1 MSSLPE
7 IRRSDRAMSEDE
19 AMRLL
24 ERGYCAR
31 VATVDAGG
39 YPYCMPMLY
48 VVIDGRL
55 YIHGTGAR
63 GHLRANVDRCDK
75 VCFEIDEP
83 GEVFAYGRFECDT
96 GLAYNSV
103 IAFGTIHVVEAEDV
117 KREFL
122 DALMAKY
129 SSPAWPQRPQGFYP
143 RLGAITVY
151 EIAIERV
158 TGKYLPLP
166 EISQQWPARDRTMSP
181 NAIAPAPAAAR
192 QSG

>member
-7 IRRSDRAMSEDE
+7 IRRSDRAMPEDE
-19 AMRLL
+19 VVRSI

-31 VATVDAGG
+31 VATIDAGG

-48 VVIDGRL
+48 VSINGRL
-55 YIHGTGAR
+55 YIHGTSAR

-96 GLAYNSV
+96 GLAYGSV
-103 IAFGTIHVVEAEDV
+103 IVFGTIRVVEAESV
-117 KREFL
+117 KRDFL

-129 SSPAWPQRPQGFYP
+129 ANPAWKRPQGFYP
-143 RLGAITVY
+143 RLAAITVY

-158 TGKYLPLP
+158 SGKFSALPDM
-166 EISQQWPARDRTMSP
+166 SQQWPARDRTMSP
-181 NAIAPAPAAAR
+181 NAIAPSSTVGPT
-192 QSG
+192 SS

>member
-7 IRRSDRAMSEDE
+7 IRRGDRAMFEDE

-39 YPYCMPMLY
+39 YPYCVPMLY
-48 VVIDGRL
+48 VSINRRL
-55 YIHGTGAR
+55 YIHGTSAR
-63 GHLRANVDRCDK
+63 GHLRANVDCCDK

-96 GLAYNSV
+96 GLAYQSV
-103 IAFGTIHVVEAEDV
+103 IAFGAIRVVEAEDV
-117 KREFL
+117 KRDFL

-129 SSPAWPQRPQGFYP
+129 ANPAWQRPQGFYP

-158 TGKYLPLP
+158 TGKFIPLP
-166 EISQQWPARDRTMSP
+166 EMSQQWPARDRTMSP
-181 NAIAPAPAAAR
+181 NARTPPPAVAR
-192 QSG
+192 ASS

>member
-7 IRRSDRAMSEDE
+7 IRRSDRVLSEDE
-19 AMRLL
+19 VVRSL

-31 VATVDAGG
+31 VATVDASG

-48 VVIDGRL
+48 VSINGRL
-55 YIHGTGAR
+55 YTHGTSAR

-96 GLAYNSV
+96 GLAYRSV
-103 IAFGTIHVVEAEDV
+103 IAFGTIRVVEAESL

-129 SSPAWPQRPQGFYP
+129 ANPAWQQRPQGFYP

-158 TGKYLPLP
+158 TGKSLPLP
-166 EISQQWPARDRTMSP
+166 EMSQQWPARDRTMSP
-181 NAIAPAPAAAR
+181 NATAPPPAVAR
-192 QSG
+192 ESS

>member
-1 MSSLPE
+1 MSRLPE
-7 IRRSDRAMSEDE
+7 IRRSDRAMPEDE
-19 AMRLL
+19 VVRSL

-39 YPYCMPMLY
+39 YPYCVPMLY
-48 VVIDGRL
+48 VAINGRL
-55 YIHGTGAR
+55 YIHGTSAR

-83 GEVFAYGRFECDT
+83 SEVFAYGRFECDT
-96 GLAYNSV
+96 GLAYGSV
-103 IAFGTIHVVEAEDV
+103 IVFGTIRVVEAESL

-129 SSPAWPQRPQGFYP
+129 ANPAWQQRPQGFYP

-151 EIAIERV
+151 EIEIARV
-158 TGKYLPLP
+158 TGKFIPLP
-166 EISQQWPARDRTMSP
+166 DMSQQWPARDRTMSP
-181 NAIAPAPAAAR
+181 NAIAPSSTVGPTL
-192 QSG
+192 S

>member
-19 AMRLL
+19 VVRSL

-31 VATVDAGG
+31 VATVDASG

-48 VVIDGRL
+48 VSINGRF
-55 YIHGTGAR
+55 YIHGTSAR

-96 GLAYNSV
+96 GLAYRSV
-103 IAFGTIHVVEAEDV
+103 IAFGTIRVVEAESV
-117 KREFL
+117 KRDFL

-129 SSPAWPQRPQGFYP
+129 ANPAWQRPQGFYP

-151 EIAIERV
+151 EIVIERV
-158 TGKYLPLP
+158 TGKFIPLP
-166 EISQQWPARDRTMSP
+166 EMSQQWPARDRTMSP
-181 NAIAPAPAAAR
+181 NATAPDGRSSGAA
-192 QSG
+192 SS